1 MIQNFNAKTL
11 NFCLDKNM
19 GAEQIIAYFG
29 MKGEEELKHEVNR
42 VYRYRESD
50 RNRIT
55 RRIEKNSKINKKAK
69 KEKKV
74 KNNVKNNVEDVNLNI
89 EEIEE
94 IVPINN
100 NVESS
105 KSEDVL
111 DTLTINLE
119 NVVKEICYFESEK
132 KKLFSQKHNAITKLS
147 EVYDKLHEIENIV
160 TSYKKQAEEF
170 GIIIADANEKI
181 AENSEF
187 LKLCKDEKNSIE
199 EQIEKYKK
207 YSLVCDSIEDIS
219 SDGKLK
225 DFEFEKEVVIKKIDE
240 LLCNP
245 EICKHAEELKAKSLK
260 KVAEILVCISIIEKD
275 FENRQIQLVFEK
287 DSEISR
293 FLADIMK
300 CKCVIKEK

>member
-199 EQIEKYKK
+199 
-207 YSLVCDSIEDIS
+207 DIS